1 MKKILWRLLNIKVA
15 LEHFSRFRA
24 IRRNKCDGHTMYE
37 SFFIAT
43 NVISSSFLEFGTPE
57 LDLRHATLMW
67 KIHEKVRFWWWSRT
81 SDANKKFLVG
91 RMNMLWVSKM
101 FSERRGTQRTSNH
114 DRTIPHSYYFCENVQ
129 PPLLATVRTPPLYL
143 TVSLLNM
150 IFSYSLSHLKE
161 KTHYRYFPDFERS
174 LISDFPR

>member
-1 MKKILWRLLNIKVA
+1 MDVVIFHVLLLFLQVSTVIQQKLHVKSCILANTMKCFVEREKILWRLLNIKVA

-37 SFFIAT
+37 SIFIAT

-57 LDLRHATLMW
+57 LDLRHAILMC
-67 KIHEKVRFWWWSRT
+67 KIHEKVRFSWWCRT

-114 DRTIPHSYYFCENVQ
+114 DRTIPNTYYFCKNAE
-129 PPLLATVRTPPLYL
+129 PPP
-143 TVSLLNM
+143 
-150 IFSYSLSHLKE
+150 F
-161 KTHYRYFPDFERS
+161 
-174 LISDFPR
+174 